1 MLRGNMGIHN
11 YFFYFRKE
19 MPWKTPTNC
28 EVSYAVQNKR
38 THRSGKKRQKVD
50 GTEKAPDESK
60 SDSASE
66 SADG

>member
-11 YFFYFRKE
+11 YFFYFKNTK
-19 MPWKTPTNC
+19 PWEATD
-28 EVSYAVQNKR
+28 AVQDKGAK
-38 THRSGKKRQKVD
+38 RSGKKRQKVG